1 MPKNNISG
9 LIDKRIIGVSSKA
22 KLKTAIDLMKNTNVG
37 IMPVLDDT
45 KLVGVLDEQF
55 VLESASKDISQLID
69 SAVGSVMKKP
79 FYISASESIDDAIDY
94 IIAHKASRIPVVDSE
109 QNMRCL
115 GLISATE
122 ILDFKI
128 KMQQ

>member
-69 SAVGSVMKKP
+69 STVDSVMKKP